1 MLKIVLPLLLLAGGA
16 DPAGQFREHLIAQ
29 DLRGA
34 YQVVVA
40 DLNKD
45 GRPDLMGL
53 ASNIEELVWF
63 ENPDVPD
70 YCASS

>member
-1 MLKIVLPLLLLAGGA
+1 MAA
-16 DPAGQFREHLIAQ
+16 ESAGQFREHLIAQ

-40 DLNKD
+40 DSNKD
-45 GRPDLMGL
+45 GRPDLIGL

-70 YCASS
+70 YCASN

>member
-1 MLKIVLPLLLLAGGA
+1 MAA

-29 DLRGA
+29 DSRGT

-45 GRPDLMGL
+45 GRPDSIGP
-53 ASNIEELVWF
+53 ASDIEELIWF
-63 ENPDVPD
+63 ENPGVPD
-70 YCASS
+70 HPASS